1 MMYTAPAVD
10 QRQLKLETS
19 TSDLVIVGGG
29 MAGTC
34 CAVTAARLGLRVT
47 LVQDRPIL
55 GGNAS
60 SEVRLWIL
68 GATAHMGNN
77 NRWAREGGV
86 IDEILVE
93 NTYRNP
99 EGNPLIFDTI
109 LLEKVV
115 EEPNIRLL
123 LNTAVFEVGKQG
135 SDRIES
141 ITAFCSQNSTRY
153 VLHAPLFVDGSGDGI
168 VGFLAGAAFRMGAE
182 PESEF
187 GEKMAPS
194 REYGEL
200 LGHSLYFYSKDVGQ
214 PVKFTPPSFALQEM
228 TRIPRFR
235 SFNAQEHGC
244 RLWWI
249 EYGGRL
255 DTVHETETIKWEL
268 WKVIYGVWNYIK
280 NSGNFP
286 EAETLTLEWVG
297 HIPGKRESRRFEGD
311 YMLTQRD
318 LIEQRL
324 HPDAV
329 AHGGW
334 ALDLHPADGVFSEK
348 PGCNQWHS
356 RGVYQIPYRCLYSRN
371 VGNLFLVG
379 RIFSASHVA
388 FGSTRVQATLAAAAQ
403 AVGVAAAQ
411 CRTRGLLP
419 RDLTE
424 SERMGV
430 LQVELQRLGQFIP
443 DVTAKDAHD
452 LVQAA
457 HIRASSELQL
467 KSLAP
472 DGPKL
477 PLNQAWAQLLPVQ
490 AGRMPRLTFPATV
503 AAATTVRVEL
513 RTSDRPTNHTPDVL
527 LAEADILLDAADK
540 AEIVLDFGVE
550 IDTQRYVFV
559 CFRPNLDVQLWTS
572 RQRVTGVLSAAQKWN
587 RAVSNFGKQEVPE
600 GADLGVENFEF
611 WTPERRPGGFN
622 LALACEP
629 PLAGFAAANIAN
641 GVARPTKSPNAWVAA
656 IGDAH
661 PSITLSWDS
670 PQAIRIVE
678 LSFDTDFDHPM
689 ESVLM
694 THPERAMPFCVK
706 AFRVCI
712 DGREAAVIEDNHQ
725 SRCRIVLDEPA
736 TARSVTLEVMESW
749 SDAPAAV
756 FEVRC
761 YP

>member
-1 MMYTAPAVD
+1 MYTAPPAGLRELN
-10 QRQLKLETS
+10 QEII

-93 NTYRNP
+93 NIYRNP

-123 LNTAVFEVGKQG
+123 LNAAVYEAGKQG
-135 SDRIES
+135 SDRIAFV
-141 ITAFCSQNSTRY
+141 TAFCSQNSTRY
-153 VLHAPLFVDGSGDGI
+153 ELHAPLFVDASGDGI

-182 PESEF
+182 PSHEF
-187 GEKMAPS
+187 GEKMAPDQ
-194 REYGEL
+194 EYGEL
-200 LGHSLYFYSKDVGQ
+200 LGHSIYFYSKDVGQ
-214 PVKFTPPSFALQEM
+214 PVKFVAPSFALRDI

-235 SFNAQEHGC
+235 SFNAQEYGC

-255 DTVHETETIKWEL
+255 DTVHDTETIKWEL
-268 WKVIYGVWNYIK
+268 WQVVYGVWDYIK
-280 NSGNFP
+280 NSGSFP
-286 EAETLTLEWVG
+286 EAAALTLEWVG

-311 YMLTQRD
+311 YMLTQPD

-371 VGNLFLVG
+371 IENLFLAG
-379 RIFSASHVA
+379 RIISASHVA

-403 AVGVAAAQ
+403 AVGTAAAQ
-411 CRTRGLLP
+411 CTAQGLLP
-419 RDLTE
+419 RDLVAPG
-424 SERMGV
+424 RMAA
-430 LQVELQRLGQFIP
+430 LQGTLQRLGQFIP
-443 DVTAKDAHD
+443 EVLVHDPQD
-452 LVQAA
+452 LVQSAQ
-457 HIRASSELQL
+457 IRASSELQL
-467 KSLAP
+467 HMLPA
-472 DGPKL
+472 DGPQL
-477 PLNQAWAQLLPVQ
+477 PLTQAWAQMLPVP
-490 AGRMPRLTFPATV
+490 AGHMPRLTFG
-503 AAATTVRVEL
+503 AAVHSPTTLQVEL
-513 RTSDRPTNHTPDVL
+513 RTSDRPGNHTPDRL
-527 LAEADILLDAADK
+527 LAATEIALLPAAQAQVK
-540 AEIVLDFGVE
+540 LDFGVE
-550 IDTQRYVFV
+550 IDTPRYVFV
-559 CFRPNLDVQLWTS
+559 CFRPNPDVELCTS
-572 RQRVTGVLSAAQKWN
+572 TLRVTGLLSAAQKWN
-587 RAVSNFGKQEVPE
+587 KAVSNYGRQEVPD
-600 GADLGVENFEF
+600 GLDLGVEEFEF
-611 WTPERRPGGFN
+611 WTPARRPQGAN
-622 LALACEP
+622 LALACDP
-629 PLAGFAAANIAN
+629 PLGGFGAANVAN
-641 GVARPTKSPNAWVAA
+641 GVARPTGGPNAWVAA
-656 IGDAH
+656 VDDPH
-661 PSITLSWDS
+661 PTLRLTWDE
-670 PQAIRIVE
+670 PQLIRTVE

-694 THPERAMPFCVK
+694 THPERVMPFCVK
-706 AFRVCI
+706 ALRVCI
-712 DGREAAVIEDNHQ
+712 DGREAALITDNHQ
-725 SRCRIVLDEPA
+725 TRRQLVLPEPRTA
-736 TARSVTLEVMESW
+736 TALTVEVLETW
-749 SDAPAAV
+749 SDAPAAL

-761 YP
+761 YA